1 MTPELKQTLDALRE
15 CRAELTWLSEV
26 VRERNPALI
35 TGDHMR
41 RIALATKFAE
51 YVLALHAGRKEKAA

>member
-1 MTPELKQTLDALRE
+1 MSPELQQTLDALRE
-15 CRAELTWLSEV
+15 CRAELTWLTEV

-41 RIALATKFAE
+41 RIALAEKFGE
-51 YVLALHAGRKEKAA
+51 YVLALNAGRDQ